1 MNEQSQ
7 NSLSPIG
14 DLGSTAGYAG
24 VASSSTSDR
33 AASVAGK
40 YRQDELLLGQLTDR
54 VYQLLQADLDRQR
67 ERLANSSRSRW

>member
-7 NSLSPIG
+7 NSLAPIG
-14 DLGSTAGYAG
+14 DPGSTAGYGG

-67 ERLANSSRSRW
+67 ERLANFSRSRW

>member
-1 MNEQSQ
+1 MNDQSQ

-14 DLGSTAGYAG
+14 DLGSLAGYAG
-24 VASSSTSDR
+24 RASDSTSDR

-54 VYQLLQADLDRQR
+54 VYQLFQADLDRQR
-67 ERLANSSRSRW
+67 ERLANFSRSRW